1 VRTQPPHVVKGYSM
15 GLGVWIKR
23 QPKYAIIL
31 LAVSLMALDEYLDL
45 IGGPDLNISF
55 FHLVPLG
62 IVVWYAGFAPGAIY
76 SLFCTAFI
84 FWVDFHLD
92 KGAFTR
98 AYYYDAFANL
108 VFFTVFAL
116 VLDRLNHRLTQVT
129 EMAEKDGLTR
139 LLNAGAFT
147 QRANRDLQNPTGG
160 TRSVTVAYIDVDD
173 FKLINDRQGHAVGD
187 DVLKTVGAV
196 MNECF
201 RDRDLCAR
209 VGGDEFAVFLPGLS
223 REEAGPR
230 LHDFQERLGRKMVAG
245 GWKATFSIG
254 AVTFTHPLA
263 EIEPALRLA
272 DRAMYEVKSVGK
284 NRLSL
289 RESPEI
295 ETAGV

>member
-1 VRTQPPHVVKGYSM
+1 M

-23 QPKYAIIL
+23 QPRYAIIL

-55 FHLVPLG
+55 FHLVPLA
-62 IVVWYAGFAPGAIY
+62 IVVWYAGFAPGVVY

-84 FWVDFHLD
+84 FWVDFHLE

-116 VLDRLNHRLTQVT
+116 VLDRLNQRLTQVT

-147 QRANRDLQNPTGG
+147 QRANRDLQDPTGG
-160 TRSVTVAYIDVDD
+160 AGPMTVAYLDVDD

-187 DVLKTVGAV
+187 EVLRTVGAV
-196 MNECF
+196 LNECF

-209 VGGDEFAVFLPGLS
+209 VGGDEFAIFLPGLS
-223 REEAGPR
+223 QEEAGPR
-230 LHDFQERLGRKMVAG
+230 LQDFRERLGRKMAAG

-254 AVTFTHPLA
+254 AVTFTRPPV
-263 EIEPALRLA
+263 EIEAALRSA
-272 DRAMYEVKSVGK
+272 DRAMYEVKKGGK

-289 RESPEI
+289 NESPVTEP
-295 ETAGV
+295 AGA